1 MLTNKPNL
9 CCNFTNFA
17 TGISDCH
24 NFISF
29 QLRGITPRVSREY
42 LQYRSYR
49 SFDKQTCMEDL
60 GHTPF
65 HVAHIFDDV
74 NDVYWA
80 SEGLLQEV
88 FDQHVPIK
96 QAKRRKQS
104 APFMNR
110 VLRKAIYKKRMLLN
124 KYIRCRN
131 KRNWQNYRRQRNLVT
146 KLRKKSIRNYFF
158 ERCSGGPKSKDF
170 WPTIKP
176 FLSWKSTKSSTNINL
191 SHENKIVT
199 DPKQVSEIFND
210 YYIHVADDIGTNG
223 SHDYEYHPSILE
235 ISNHLGETK
244 NFEFTKVNH
253 EFVSKQIDKINT
265 RKATGPDGISSKFLK
280 LVKPA
285 VVMPLTNLIN
295 LSLTTGCFPDKLK
308 EAQVTPIF
316 KKDDPM
322 ERENYRPVSVLSVV
336 SKLFERAMNEQMGQY
351 FSDILH
357 PFVSAFRQ
365 GYGCQTTLLRAVED
379 WKRALDEKKHVV
391 AVLTDLSKAF
401 DCLPHKLL
409 LCKLK
414 AYGLSNTA
422 IKLLESYLA
431 NRKQCVKVANT
442 TSSWQSILKGVPQG
456 SIMGPLLFNIFVNDI
471 FFFIKEGML
480 YNYADDNTLSYSHT
494 CLQTVKNVLEKGCR
508 ELIAWFDYNLMRANP
523 DKFQGILF
531 GQKSNQDFAL
541 NIGQYNITCEEEV
554 KLLGVTIDFKLKF
567 DTHISDICIKAS
579 RQLNVLKRIG
589 HYLNRS
595 CKLLIYHSFILS
607 NFGYCPLAWHF
618 CNQGS
623 VQKMERIQERALRF
637 IYDDYISPYQ
647 NLLSK
652 SNFPSLHIRRLKTM
666 ALEAYKILH
675 KQSPV
680 YLHDLLV
687 RNENKIT
694 FRYNNQVIIPR
705 VRTTTHGLNSFRYS
719 AAKLWNEL
727 PDNFRT
733 TSSFSQFKRLIENW
747 NGFNCKCRAC
757 K

>member
-1 MLTNKPNL
+1 
-9 CCNFTNFA
+9 
-17 TGISDCH
+17 
-24 NFISF
+24 
-29 QLRGITPRVSREY
+29 
-42 LQYRSYR
+42 
-49 SFDKQTCMEDL
+49 
-60 GHTPF
+60 
-65 HVAHIFDDV
+65 
-74 NDVYWA
+74 
-80 SEGLLQEV
+80 
-88 FDQHVPIK
+88 
-96 QAKRRKQS
+96 
-104 APFMNR
+104 
-110 VLRKAIYKKRMLLN
+110 
-124 KYIRCRN
+124 
-131 KRNWQNYRRQRNLVT
+131 
-146 KLRKKSIRNYFF
+146 
-158 ERCSGGPKSKDF
+158 
-170 WPTIKP
+170 
-176 FLSWKSTKSSTNINL
+176 
-191 SHENKIVT
+191 
-199 DPKQVSEIFND
+199 
-210 YYIHVADDIGTNG
+210 
-223 SHDYEYHPSILE
+223 
-235 ISNHLGETK
+235 
-244 NFEFTKVNH
+244 
-253 EFVSKQIDKINT
+253 
-265 RKATGPDGISSKFLK
+265 
-280 LVKPA
+280 
-285 VVMPLTNLIN
+285 
-295 LSLTTGCFPDKLK
+295 
-308 EAQVTPIF
+308 
-316 KKDDPM
+316 
-322 ERENYRPVSVLSVV
+322 
-336 SKLFERAMNEQMGQY
+336 
-351 FSDILH
+351 
-357 PFVSAFRQ
+357 
-365 GYGCQTTLLRAVED
+365 
-379 WKRALDEKKHVV
+379 
-391 AVLTDLSKAF
+391 
-401 DCLPHKLL
+401 
-409 LCKLK
+409 
-414 AYGLSNTA
+414 
-422 IKLLESYLA
+422 
-431 NRKQCVKVANT
+431 
-442 TSSWQSILKGVPQG
+442 
-456 SIMGPLLFNIFVNDI
+456 
-471 FFFIKEGML
+471 
-480 YNYADDNTLSYSHT
+480 
-494 CLQTVKNVLEKGCR
+494 
-508 ELIAWFDYNLMRANP
+508 MRANP

-747 NGFNCKCRAC
+747 NGFSCKCRAC